1 MTTTEQELSADSTGA
16 SRCDAAAGKRIAEGK
31 SFFRKRFWRGVV
43 SAIVGGAFWGFSGT
57 CAQYLYQHYEI
68 DPLFITWV
76 RMLGSGV
83 LFLLLL
89 ALTQRDR
96 LRAIAADKTTI
107 GKLTLFGI
115 AGLFLCQFT
124 YTTSVN
130 ATNAGTATV
139 LQSLNTVFI
148 VAITCVALRRAPRAM
163 ELGGLALALVAT
175 WLIATQGNP
184 TALMIPPAGLA
195 WGLINALSCTFYI
208 MYPKQLFARWG
219 SLPVTGVGMFIGG
232 VAAVIVWALGGLWG
246 VPPVVPALGFDGVLV
261 LAGIV
266 VVGTLAAFGLYLHG
280 VSIVG
285 SVKGGLLGTTEP
297 ASAMMFAALWL
308 GTMFTWADWLG
319 LVLMVAM
326 IFLVTLS
333 GSNEGSESEES
344 AM

>member
-1 MTTTEQELSADSTGA
+1 MSGDVTGSGIA
-16 SRCDAAAGKRIAEGK
+16 RGAAV
-31 SFFRKRFWRGVV
+31 FRRRFWRGVV
-43 SAIVGGAFWGFSGT
+43 AALIGGAMWGFSGT

-76 RMLGSGV
+76 RMLGSGI
-83 LFLLLL
+83 LFLILL
-89 ALTQRDR
+89 AFTQRGK
-96 LRAIAADKTTI
+96 LRAIAGDNRELGRLA
-107 GKLTLFGI
+107 LFGI

-148 VAITCVALRRAPRAM
+148 LAATCLMMRRAPRAM

-175 WLIATQGNP
+175 WLIATKGNL

-195 WGLINALSCTFYI
+195 WGLINAASCTFYI
-208 MYPKQLFARWG
+208 MYPKHLFARWG
-219 SLPVTGVGMFIGG
+219 SLPVTGIGMLIGG
-232 VAAVIVWALGGLWG
+232 IAAVAIWGLGGLWG
-246 VPPVVPALGFDGVLV
+246 AAPVVPELGLDGVLV
-261 LAGIV
+261 LAAIV

-297 ASAMMFAALWL
+297 ASAMVFAALWL
-308 GTMFTWADWLG
+308 GTMFTWADWIG

-333 GSNEGSESEES
+333 GSKEAGDR
-344 AM
+344 

>member
-1 MTTTEQELSADSTGA
+1 MTRSGIAQGA
-16 SRCDAAAGKRIAEGK
+16 AV
-31 SFFRKRFWRGVV
+31 FRRRFWRGVV
-43 SAIVGGAFWGFSGT
+43 TALVGGAMWGFSGT

-76 RMLGSGV
+76 RMLGSGI
-83 LFLLLL
+83 LFLILL
-89 ALTQRDR
+89 AFTQRGK
-96 LRAIAADKTTI
+96 LRAIAGDRRELGRLA
-107 GKLTLFGI
+107 LFGI

-148 VAITCVALRRAPRAM
+148 LAATCLMMRRAPRAM
-163 ELGGLALALVAT
+163 EIGGLALALVAT
-175 WLIATQGNP
+175 WLIATKGNL

-195 WGLINALSCTFYI
+195 WGLINAASCTFYI
-208 MYPKQLFARWG
+208 MYPKHLFARWG
-219 SLPVTGVGMFIGG
+219 SLPVTGIGMLIGG
-232 VAAVIVWALGGLWG
+232 IAAVAIWGLGGLWG
-246 VPPVVPALGFDGVLV
+246 AAPVVPQLGLDGVLV
-261 LAGIV
+261 LAAIV

-297 ASAMMFAALWL
+297 ASAMVFAALWL
-308 GTMFTWADWLG
+308 GTMFTWADWIG

-333 GSNEGSESEES
+333 GSKEAGDR
-344 AM
+344 

>member
-1 MTTTEQELSADSTGA
+1 MSGDVTGSGIA
-16 SRCDAAAGKRIAEGK
+16 RGAAV
-31 SFFRKRFWRGVV
+31 FRRRFWRGVV
-43 SAIVGGAFWGFSGT
+43 AALVGGAMWGFSGT

-76 RMLGSGV
+76 RMLGSGI
-83 LFLLLL
+83 LFLILL
-89 ALTQRDR
+89 AFTQRGK
-96 LRAIAADKTTI
+96 LRAIAGDHRELGRLA
-107 GKLTLFGI
+107 LFGI

-148 VAITCVALRRAPRAM
+148 LAATCLIMRRAPRAM

-175 WLIATQGNP
+175 WLIATKGNL

-195 WGLINALSCTFYI
+195 WGLINAASCTFYI
-208 MYPKQLFARWG
+208 MYPKHLFARWG
-219 SLPVTGVGMFIGG
+219 SLPVTGIGMLIGG
-232 VAAVIVWALGGLWG
+232 IAAVAIWGLGGLWG
-246 VPPVVPALGFDGVLV
+246 AASVVPQLGLDGVLV
-261 LAGIV
+261 LAAIV
-266 VVGTLAAFGLYLHG
+266 VVGTLAAFGLYLYG

-297 ASAMMFAALWL
+297 ASAMVFAALWL
-308 GTMFTWADWLG
+308 GTMFTWADWIG

-333 GSNEGSESEES
+333 GSKEAGDR
-344 AM
+344 

>member
-1 MTTTEQELSADSTGA
+1 MSGDVTGSGIA
-16 SRCDAAAGKRIAEGK
+16 RGAAI
-31 SFFRKRFWRGVV
+31 FRRRFWRGVV
-43 SAIVGGAFWGFSGT
+43 AALVGGAMWGFSGT

-76 RMLGSGV
+76 RMLGSGI
-83 LFLLLL
+83 LFLILL
-89 ALTQRDR
+89 AFIQRGK
-96 LRAIAADKTTI
+96 LRAIAGDNRELGRLA
-107 GKLTLFGI
+107 LFGI

-148 VAITCVALRRAPRAM
+148 LAATCLMMRRAPRAM

-175 WLIATQGNP
+175 WLIATKGNL

-195 WGLINALSCTFYI
+195 WGLINAASCTFYI
-208 MYPKQLFARWG
+208 MYPKHLFARWG
-219 SLPVTGVGMFIGG
+219 SLPVTGIGMLIGG
-232 VAAVIVWALGGLWG
+232 IAAVAIWGLGGLWG
-246 VPPVVPALGFDGVLV
+246 APPVVPQLGLDGVLV
-261 LAGIV
+261 LAAIV

-297 ASAMMFAALWL
+297 ASAMVFAALWL
-308 GTMFTWADWLG
+308 GTMFTWADWIG
-319 LVLMVAM
+319 LVLMMAM

-333 GSNEGSESEES
+333 GSKEAGDR
-344 AM
+344 

>member
-1 MTTTEQELSADSTGA
+1 MSGDVTGSGIA
-16 SRCDAAAGKRIAEGK
+16 RGAAV
-31 SFFRKRFWRGVV
+31 FRRRFWRGVV
-43 SAIVGGAFWGFSGT
+43 AALIGGAMWGFSGT

-76 RMLGSGV
+76 RMLGSGI
-83 LFLLLL
+83 LFLILL
-89 ALTQRDR
+89 ASTQRGK
-96 LRAIAADKTTI
+96 LRAIAGDNRELGRLA
-107 GKLTLFGI
+107 LFGI

-148 VAITCVALRRAPRAM
+148 LAATCLMMRRAPRAM

-175 WLIATQGNP
+175 WLIATKGNL

-195 WGLINALSCTFYI
+195 WGLINAASCTFYI
-208 MYPKQLFARWG
+208 MYPKHLFARWG
-219 SLPVTGVGMFIGG
+219 SLPVTGIGMLIGG
-232 VAAVIVWALGGLWG
+232 IAAVAIWGLGGLWG
-246 VPPVVPALGFDGVLV
+246 ATPVVPELGLDGVLV
-261 LAGIV
+261 LAAIV

-297 ASAMMFAALWL
+297 ASAMVFAALWL
-308 GTMFTWADWLG
+308 GTMFTWADWIG
-319 LVLMVAM
+319 LVLMMAM

-333 GSNEGSESEES
+333 GSKEAGDR
-344 AM
+344 

>member
-1 MTTTEQELSADSTGA
+1 MSGDVTGSGIA
-16 SRCDAAAGKRIAEGK
+16 RGAAI
-31 SFFRKRFWRGVV
+31 FRRRFWRGVV
-43 SAIVGGAFWGFSGT
+43 AALVGGAMWGFSGT

-76 RMLGSGV
+76 RMLGSGI
-83 LFLLLL
+83 LFLILL
-89 ALTQRDR
+89 AFTQRGK
-96 LRAIAADKTTI
+96 LRAIAGDNRELGRLA
-107 GKLTLFGI
+107 LFGI

-148 VAITCVALRRAPRAM
+148 LAATCLMMRRAPRAM
-163 ELGGLALALVAT
+163 ELGGLALALIAT
-175 WLIATQGNP
+175 WLIATKGNL

-195 WGLINALSCTFYI
+195 WGLINAASCTFYI
-208 MYPKQLFARWG
+208 MYPKHLFARWG
-219 SLPVTGVGMFIGG
+219 SLPVTGIGMLIGG
-232 VAAVIVWALGGLWG
+232 IAAVAIWGLGGLWG
-246 VPPVVPALGFDGVLV
+246 AAPVVPELGFDGVLV
-261 LAGIV
+261 LVAIV

-297 ASAMMFAALWL
+297 ASAMVFAALWL
-308 GTMFTWADWLG
+308 GTMFTWADWIG

-333 GSNEGSESEES
+333 GSKEAGDR
-344 AM
+344 

>member
-1 MTTTEQELSADSTGA
+1 MSGDATGNGIA
-16 SRCDAAAGKRIAEGK
+16 RGAAV
-31 SFFRKRFWRGVV
+31 FRRRFWRGVI
-43 SAIVGGAFWGFSGT
+43 AALVGGAMWGFSGT

-76 RMLGSGV
+76 RMLGSGI
-83 LFLLLL
+83 LFLILL
-89 ALTQRDR
+89 AFTQRAK
-96 LRAIAADKTTI
+96 LRAIAGDNRELGRLA
-107 GKLTLFGI
+107 LFGI

-148 VAITCVALRRAPRAM
+148 LAATCLMMRRAPRAM

-175 WLIATQGNP
+175 WLIATKGNL

-195 WGLINALSCTFYI
+195 WGLINAASCTFYI
-208 MYPKQLFARWG
+208 MYPKHLFARWG
-219 SLPVTGVGMFIGG
+219 SLPVTGIGMLIGG
-232 VAAVIVWALGGLWG
+232 IAAVAIWGLGGLWG
-246 VPPVVPALGFDGVLV
+246 APPVVPQLGLDGVLV
-261 LAGIV
+261 LAAIV

-297 ASAMMFAALWL
+297 ASAMVFAALWL
-308 GTMFTWADWLG
+308 GTMFTWADWIG

-333 GSNEGSESEES
+333 GSKEAGDR
-344 AM
+344 

>member
-1 MTTTEQELSADSTGA
+1 MTGSGIARGA
-16 SRCDAAAGKRIAEGK
+16 AI
-31 SFFRKRFWRGVV
+31 FRRRFWRGVV
-43 SAIVGGAFWGFSGT
+43 AALVGGAMWGFSGT

-76 RMLGSGV
+76 RMLGSGI
-83 LFLLLL
+83 LFLILL
-89 ALTQRDR
+89 ASTQRGK
-96 LRAIAADKTTI
+96 LRAIAGDNRELGRLA
-107 GKLTLFGI
+107 LFGI

-148 VAITCVALRRAPRAM
+148 LAATCLMMRRAPRAM

-175 WLIATQGNP
+175 WLIATKGNL

-195 WGLINALSCTFYI
+195 WGLINAASCTFYI
-208 MYPKQLFARWG
+208 MYPKHLFARWG
-219 SLPVTGVGMFIGG
+219 SLPVTGIGMLVGGI
-232 VAAVIVWALGGLWG
+232 AAVAIWGLGGLWG
-246 VPPVVPALGFDGVLV
+246 APPVVPQLGLDGVLV
-261 LAGIV
+261 LAAIV

-297 ASAMMFAALWL
+297 ASAMVFAALWL
-308 GTMFTWADWLG
+308 GTMFTWADWIG

-333 GSNEGSESEES
+333 GSKEAGDR
-344 AM
+344 

>member
-1 MTTTEQELSADSTGA
+1 M
-16 SRCDAAAGKRIAEGK
+16 RRDAAGNSIARGAAV
-31 SFFRKRFWRGVV
+31 FRRRFWRGVI
-43 SAIVGGAFWGFSGT
+43 AALIGGAMWGFSGT

-83 LFLLLL
+83 LFLILL
-89 ALTQRDR
+89 ACTQR
-96 LRAIAADKTTI
+96 
-107 GKLTLFGI
+107 GKLQGIARDRKEIARLALFGI

-148 VAITCVALRRAPRAM
+148 LAATCILMRRGPRAM

-175 WLIATQGNP
+175 WLIATKGNP

-195 WGLINALSCTFYI
+195 WGLINAASCTFYI
-208 MYPKQLFARWG
+208 MYPKQLFVRWG
-219 SLPVTGVGMFIGG
+219 SLPVTGIGMFIGG
-232 VAAVIVWALGGLWG
+232 IAAFVIWACGGLWG
-246 VPPVVPALGFDGVLV
+246 AAPVVPQLQLDGILV
-261 LAGIV
+261 MAAIV
-266 VVGTLAAFGLYLHG
+266 VIGTLAAFGLYLHG

-297 ASAMMFAALWL
+297 ASAMVFAALWL
-308 GTMFTWADWLG
+308 GTMFSWADWLG

-333 GSNEGSESEES
+333 GAKEQE
-344 AM
+344 

>member
-1 MTTTEQELSADSTGA
+1 MSGDVTGSGIA
-16 SRCDAAAGKRIAEGK
+16 RGAAV
-31 SFFRKRFWRGVV
+31 FRRRFWRGVV
-43 SAIVGGAFWGFSGT
+43 AALIGGAMWGFSGT

-76 RMLGSGV
+76 RMLGSGI
-83 LFLLLL
+83 LFLILL
-89 ALTQRDR
+89 AFTQRGK
-96 LRAIAADKTTI
+96 LRAIAGDRWELGRLA
-107 GKLTLFGI
+107 LFGI

-148 VAITCVALRRAPRAM
+148 LAATCLMMRRAPRAM

-175 WLIATQGNP
+175 WLIATKGNL

-195 WGLINALSCTFYI
+195 WGLINAASCTFYI
-208 MYPKQLFARWG
+208 MYPKHLFARWG
-219 SLPVTGVGMFIGG
+219 SLPVTGIGMLIGG
-232 VAAVIVWALGGLWG
+232 IAAVAIWGLGGLWG
-246 VPPVVPALGFDGVLV
+246 AAPVVPELGLDGVLV
-261 LAGIV
+261 LAAIV

-297 ASAMMFAALWL
+297 ASAMVFAALWL
-308 GTMFTWADWLG
+308 GTMFTWADWIG

-333 GSNEGSESEES
+333 GSKEAGDR
-344 AM
+344 

>member
-1 MTTTEQELSADSTGA
+1 MSGDVTGNGIA
-16 SRCDAAAGKRIAEGK
+16 RGAAV
-31 SFFRKRFWRGVV
+31 FRRRFWRGVI
-43 SAIVGGAFWGFSGT
+43 AALVGGAMWGFSGT

-76 RMLGSGV
+76 RMLGSGI
-83 LFLLLL
+83 LFLILL
-89 ALTQRDR
+89 AFTQRGK
-96 LRAIAADKTTI
+96 LRAIAGDRRELGRLA
-107 GKLTLFGI
+107 LFGI

-148 VAITCVALRRAPRAM
+148 LAATCLMMRRAPRAM

-175 WLIATQGNP
+175 WLIATKGNL

-195 WGLINALSCTFYI
+195 WGLINAASCTFYI
-208 MYPKQLFARWG
+208 MYPKHLFARWG
-219 SLPVTGVGMFIGG
+219 SLPVTGIGMLIGG
-232 VAAVIVWALGGLWG
+232 IAAVAIWGLGGLWG
-246 VPPVVPALGFDGVLV
+246 APPIVPQLGLDGVLV
-261 LAGIV
+261 LAAIV
-266 VVGTLAAFGLYLHG
+266 VIGTLAAFGLYLHG

-297 ASAMMFAALWL
+297 ASAMVFAALWL

-333 GSNEGSESEES
+333 GSKEAGDR
-344 AM
+344 

>member
-1 MTTTEQELSADSTGA
+1 MSGDVTGGGIA
-16 SRCDAAAGKRIAEGK
+16 RGAAI
-31 SFFRKRFWRGVV
+31 FRRRFWRGVV
-43 SAIVGGAFWGFSGT
+43 AALIGGAMWGFSGT

-76 RMLGSGV
+76 RMLWSGI
-83 LFLLLL
+83 LFLILL
-89 ALTQRDR
+89 AFTQRGK
-96 LRAIAADKTTI
+96 LRAIAGDNRELGRLA
-107 GKLTLFGI
+107 LFGI

-148 VAITCVALRRAPRAM
+148 LAATCLMMRRAPRAM
-163 ELGGLALALVAT
+163 ELAGLALALVAT
-175 WLIATQGNP
+175 WLIATKGNL

-195 WGLINALSCTFYI
+195 WGLINAASCTFYI
-208 MYPKQLFARWG
+208 MYPKHLFARWG
-219 SLPVTGVGMFIGG
+219 SLPVTGIGMLIGG
-232 VAAVIVWALGGLWG
+232 IAAVAIWGLGGLWG
-246 VPPVVPALGFDGVLV
+246 APPVVPQLGLDGVLV
-261 LAGIV
+261 LAAIV

-297 ASAMMFAALWL
+297 ASAMVFAALWL
-308 GTMFTWADWLG
+308 GTMFTWADWIG

-333 GSNEGSESEES
+333 GSKEAGDR
-344 AM
+344 

>member
-1 MTTTEQELSADSTGA
+1 MSGDVTGNGIA
-16 SRCDAAAGKRIAEGK
+16 RGAAV
-31 SFFRKRFWRGVV
+31 FRRRFWRGVV
-43 SAIVGGAFWGFSGT
+43 AALIGGAMWGFSGT

-76 RMLGSGV
+76 RMLGSGI
-83 LFLLLL
+83 LFLILL
-89 ALTQRDR
+89 AFTQRAK
-96 LRAIAADKTTI
+96 LRAIAGDNRELGRLA
-107 GKLTLFGI
+107 LFGI

-148 VAITCVALRRAPRAM
+148 LAATCLMMRRAPRAM
-163 ELGGLALALVAT
+163 EIGGLTLALVAT
-175 WLIATQGNP
+175 WLIATKGNL

-195 WGLINALSCTFYI
+195 WGLINAASCTFYI
-208 MYPKQLFARWG
+208 MYPKHLFARWG
-219 SLPVTGVGMFIGG
+219 SLPVTGIGMLIGG
-232 VAAVIVWALGGLWG
+232 IAAVAIWGLGGLWG
-246 VPPVVPALGFDGVLV
+246 AAPVVPELGLDGVLV
-261 LAGIV
+261 LAAIV
-266 VVGTLAAFGLYLHG
+266 VIGTLAAFGLYLHG

-297 ASAMMFAALWL
+297 ASAMVFAALWL
-308 GTMFTWADWLG
+308 GTMFTWADWIG

-333 GSNEGSESEES
+333 GSKEAGDR
-344 AM
+344 

>member
-1 MTTTEQELSADSTGA
+1 MSGDVTGSGIA
-16 SRCDAAAGKRIAEGK
+16 RGAAV
-31 SFFRKRFWRGVV
+31 FRRRFWRGVV
-43 SAIVGGAFWGFSGT
+43 AALVGGAMWGFSGT

-76 RMLGSGV
+76 RMLGSGI
-83 LFLLLL
+83 LFLILL
-89 ALTQRDR
+89 AFTQRGK
-96 LRAIAADKTTI
+96 LRAIAGDRRELGRLA
-107 GKLTLFGI
+107 LFGI
-115 AGLFLCQFT
+115 AGLFVCQFT

-148 VAITCVALRRAPRAM
+148 LAATCLIMRRAPRAM

-175 WLIATQGNP
+175 WLIATKGNL

-195 WGLINALSCTFYI
+195 WGLINAASCTFYI
-208 MYPKQLFARWG
+208 MYPKHLFARWG
-219 SLPVTGVGMFIGG
+219 SLPVTGIGMLIGG
-232 VAAVIVWALGGLWG
+232 IAAVAIWGLGGLWG
-246 VPPVVPALGFDGVLV
+246 AAPVVPELGLDGVLV
-261 LAGIV
+261 LAAIV

-297 ASAMMFAALWL
+297 ASAMVFAALWL
-308 GTMFTWADWLG
+308 GTMFTWADWIG

-333 GSNEGSESEES
+333 GSKEAGDR
-344 AM
+344 

>member
-1 MTTTEQELSADSTGA
+1 M
-16 SRCDAAAGKRIAEGK
+16 
-31 SFFRKRFWRGVV
+31 
-43 SAIVGGAFWGFSGT
+43 WGFSGT

-76 RMLGSGV
+76 RMLGSGI
-83 LFLLLL
+83 LFLILL
-89 ALTQRDR
+89 AFTQRGK
-96 LRAIAADKTTI
+96 LRAIAGNRRELGRLA
-107 GKLTLFGI
+107 LFGI

-148 VAITCVALRRAPRAM
+148 LAATCLMMRRAPRAM
-163 ELGGLALALVAT
+163 EIGGLALALVAT
-175 WLIATQGNP
+175 WLIATKGNL

-195 WGLINALSCTFYI
+195 WGLINAASCTFYI
-208 MYPKQLFARWG
+208 MYPKHLFARWG
-219 SLPVTGVGMFIGG
+219 SLPVTGIGMLIGG
-232 VAAVIVWALGGLWG
+232 IAAVAIWGLGGLWG
-246 VPPVVPALGFDGVLV
+246 AAPVVPELGLDGVLV
-261 LAGIV
+261 LAAIV

-297 ASAMMFAALWL
+297 ASAMVFAALWL
-308 GTMFTWADWLG
+308 GTMFTWADWIG
-319 LVLMVAM
+319 LVLMMAM

-333 GSNEGSESEES
+333 GSKEAGDR
-344 AM
+344 

>member
-1 MTTTEQELSADSTGA
+1 MSGDVTGSGIA
-16 SRCDAAAGKRIAEGK
+16 RGAAV
-31 SFFRKRFWRGVV
+31 FRRRFWRGVV
-43 SAIVGGAFWGFSGT
+43 AALVGGAMWGFSGT

-68 DPLFITWV
+68 DPLFVTWV
-76 RMLGSGV
+76 RMLGSGI
-83 LFLLLL
+83 LFLILL
-89 ALTQRDR
+89 AFTQRGK
-96 LRAIAADKTTI
+96 LRAIAGDRRELGRLA
-107 GKLTLFGI
+107 LFGI
-115 AGLFLCQFT
+115 AGLFVCQFT

-148 VAITCVALRRAPRAM
+148 LAATCLIMRRAPRAM

-175 WLIATQGNP
+175 WLIATKGNL

-195 WGLINALSCTFYI
+195 WGLINAASCTFYI
-208 MYPKQLFARWG
+208 MYPKHLFARWG
-219 SLPVTGVGMFIGG
+219 SLPVTGIGMLIGG
-232 VAAVIVWALGGLWG
+232 IAAVAIWGLGGLWG
-246 VPPVVPALGFDGVLV
+246 AAPVVPELGLDGVLV
-261 LAGIV
+261 LAAIV

-297 ASAMMFAALWL
+297 ASAMVFAALWL
-308 GTMFTWADWLG
+308 GTMFTWADWIG

-333 GSNEGSESEES
+333 GSKEAGDR
-344 AM
+344 

>member
-1 MTTTEQELSADSTGA
+1 MTGSGIARGA
-16 SRCDAAAGKRIAEGK
+16 AI
-31 SFFRKRFWRGVV
+31 FRRRFWRGVV
-43 SAIVGGAFWGFSGT
+43 AALIGGAMWGFSGT

-76 RMLGSGV
+76 RMLGSGI
-83 LFLLLL
+83 LFLILL
-89 ALTQRDR
+89 AFTQRGK
-96 LRAIAADKTTI
+96 LRALAGDNRELGRLA
-107 GKLTLFGI
+107 LFGI

-148 VAITCVALRRAPRAM
+148 LAATCLMMRRAPRAM
-163 ELGGLALALVAT
+163 EIGGLALALVAT
-175 WLIATQGNP
+175 WLIATKGNL

-195 WGLINALSCTFYI
+195 WGLINAASCTFYI
-208 MYPKQLFARWG
+208 MYPKHLFARWG
-219 SLPVTGVGMFIGG
+219 SLPVTGIGMLIGG
-232 VAAVIVWALGGLWG
+232 IAAVAIWGLGGLWG
-246 VPPVVPALGFDGVLV
+246 AAPVVPELGLDGVLV
-261 LAGIV
+261 LAAIV

-297 ASAMMFAALWL
+297 ASAMVFAALWL
-308 GTMFTWADWLG
+308 GTMFTWADWIG

-333 GSNEGSESEES
+333 GSKEAGD
-344 AM
+344 

>member
-1 MTTTEQELSADSTGA
+1 MSAVRGQA
-16 SRCDAAAGKRIAEGK
+16 EMAEEADAADGADAASPCETGDAIARGE
-31 SFFRKRFWRGVV
+31 SFFRKRFWRGVIA
-43 SAIVGGAFWGFSGT
+43 AIVGGAFWGFSGT
-57 CAQYLYQHYEI
+57 CAQYLYQHYTI

-89 ALTQRDR
+89 AFAQRERLMGIARDR
-96 LRAIAADKTTI
+96 GDLARLA
-107 GKLTLFGI
+107 LFGTV
-115 AGLFLCQFT
+115 GLFLCQFT

-148 VAITCVALRRAPRAM
+148 LAATCLMARRGPRPM
-163 ELGGLALALVAT
+163 ELGGLALALIAT

-184 TALMIPPAGLA
+184 TALMIPLAGLV
-195 WGLINALSCTFYI
+195 WGLINAASCTFYI
-208 MYPKQLFARWG
+208 MYPKKLFARWG
-219 SLPVTGVGMFIGG
+219 SLPVTGIGMFFGG
-232 VAAVIVWALGGLWG
+232 VAAVAIWALGGLWG
-246 VPPVVPALGFDGVLV
+246 APPVVPALGLDGFLV
-261 LAGIV
+261 LAAIV

-297 ASAMMFAALWL
+297 ASAMIFAALWL

-333 GSNEGSESEES
+333 GAKGQK
-344 AM
+344 

>member
-1 MTTTEQELSADSTGA
+1 MSGDVTGSGIA
-16 SRCDAAAGKRIAEGK
+16 QGAAV
-31 SFFRKRFWRGVV
+31 FRRRFWRGVV
-43 SAIVGGAFWGFSGT
+43 AALIGGAMWGFSGT

-76 RMLGSGV
+76 RMLGSGI
-83 LFLLLL
+83 LFLILL
-89 ALTQRDR
+89 AFTQRGK
-96 LRAIAADKTTI
+96 LRAIAGDNRELGRLA
-107 GKLTLFGI
+107 LFGI

-148 VAITCVALRRAPRAM
+148 VAAACLMMRRAPRAM

-175 WLIATQGNP
+175 WLIATKGNL

-195 WGLINALSCTFYI
+195 WGLINAASCTFYI
-208 MYPKQLFARWG
+208 MYPKHLFARWG
-219 SLPVTGVGMFIGG
+219 SLPVTGIGMLIGG
-232 VAAVIVWALGGLWG
+232 IAAVAIWGLGGLWG
-246 VPPVVPALGFDGVLV
+246 AEPVVPELGLDGVLV
-261 LAGIV
+261 LAAIV
-266 VVGTLAAFGLYLHG
+266 VIGTLAAFGLYLHG

-297 ASAMMFAALWL
+297 ASAMVFAALWL
-308 GTMFTWADWLG
+308 GTMFTWADWIG

-333 GSNEGSESEES
+333 GSKEAGDR
-344 AM
+344 

>member
-1 MTTTEQELSADSTGA
+1 M
-16 SRCDAAAGKRIAEGK
+16 
-31 SFFRKRFWRGVV
+31 
-43 SAIVGGAFWGFSGT
+43 WGFSGT

-76 RMLGSGV
+76 RMLGSGI
-83 LFLLLL
+83 LFLILL
-89 ALTQRDR
+89 ASTQRGK
-96 LRAIAADKTTI
+96 LRAIAGDRRELGRLA
-107 GKLTLFGI
+107 LFGI

-148 VAITCVALRRAPRAM
+148 LAATCLMMRRAPRAM

-175 WLIATQGNP
+175 WLIATKGNL

-195 WGLINALSCTFYI
+195 WGLINAASCTFYI
-208 MYPKQLFARWG
+208 MYPKHLFARWG
-219 SLPVTGVGMFIGG
+219 SLPVTGIGMLIGG
-232 VAAVIVWALGGLWG
+232 IAAVAIWGLGGLWG
-246 VPPVVPALGFDGVLV
+246 AAPVVPQLGLDGVLV
-261 LAGIV
+261 LAAIV

-297 ASAMMFAALWL
+297 ASAMVFAALWL
-308 GTMFTWADWLG
+308 GTMFTWADWIG

-333 GSNEGSESEES
+333 GSKEAGDR
-344 AM
+344 

>member
-1 MTTTEQELSADSTGA
+1 MSGDVTGSGIA
-16 SRCDAAAGKRIAEGK
+16 RGAAV
-31 SFFRKRFWRGVV
+31 FRRRFWRGVI
-43 SAIVGGAFWGFSGT
+43 AALVGGAMWGFSGT

-76 RMLGSGV
+76 RMLGSGI
-83 LFLLLL
+83 LFLILL
-89 ALTQRDR
+89 AFTQRGK
-96 LRAIAADKTTI
+96 LRAIAGDRWELGRLA
-107 GKLTLFGI
+107 LFGI

-148 VAITCVALRRAPRAM
+148 LAATCLMMRRAPRAM
-163 ELGGLALALVAT
+163 EIGGLALALVAT
-175 WLIATQGNP
+175 WLIATKGNL

-195 WGLINALSCTFYI
+195 WGLINAASCTFYI
-208 MYPKQLFARWG
+208 MYPKHLFARWG
-219 SLPVTGVGMFIGG
+219 SLPVTGIGMLIGG
-232 VAAVIVWALGGLWG
+232 IAAVAIWGLGGLWG
-246 VPPVVPALGFDGVLV
+246 AAPVVPELGLDGVLV
-261 LAGIV
+261 LAAIV
-266 VVGTLAAFGLYLHG
+266 VIGTLAAFGLYLHG

-297 ASAMMFAALWL
+297 ASAMVFAALWL
-308 GTMFTWADWLG
+308 GTMFTWADWIG

-333 GSNEGSESEES
+333 GSKEAGDR
-344 AM
+344 

>member
-1 MTTTEQELSADSTGA
+1 MSGDVTGSGIA
-16 SRCDAAAGKRIAEGK
+16 RGAAI
-31 SFFRKRFWRGVV
+31 FRRRFWRGVV
-43 SAIVGGAFWGFSGT
+43 AALIGGAMWGFSGT

-76 RMLGSGV
+76 RMLGSGI
-83 LFLLLL
+83 LFLILL
-89 ALTQRDR
+89 AFTQRGK
-96 LRAIAADKTTI
+96 LRAIAGDNRELGRLA
-107 GKLTLFGI
+107 LFGI

-148 VAITCVALRRAPRAM
+148 LAATCLMMRRAPRAM

-175 WLIATQGNP
+175 WLIATKGNL

-195 WGLINALSCTFYI
+195 WGLINAASCTFYI
-208 MYPKQLFARWG
+208 MYPKHLFARWG
-219 SLPVTGVGMFIGG
+219 SLPVTGIGMLIGG
-232 VAAVIVWALGGLWG
+232 IAAVAIWGLGGLWG
-246 VPPVVPALGFDGVLV
+246 AAPVVPELGLDGVLV
-261 LAGIV
+261 LAAIV

-297 ASAMMFAALWL
+297 ASAMVFAALWL
-308 GTMFTWADWLG
+308 GTMFTWADWIG
-319 LVLMVAM
+319 LVLMMAM

-333 GSNEGSESEES
+333 GSKEAGDR
-344 AM
+344 

>member
-1 MTTTEQELSADSTGA
+1 MSNDVTGNGIA
-16 SRCDAAAGKRIAEGK
+16 RGAAV
-31 SFFRKRFWRGVV
+31 FRRRFWRGVI
-43 SAIVGGAFWGFSGT
+43 AALVGGAMWGFSGT

-76 RMLGSGV
+76 RMLGSGI
-83 LFLLLL
+83 LFLILL
-89 ALTQRDR
+89 AFTQREK
-96 LRAIAADKTTI
+96 LRALAGDRGEVAR
-107 GKLTLFGI
+107 LALFGT

-148 VAITCVALRRAPRAM
+148 LAATCLMMRRAPRAM

-175 WLIATQGNP
+175 WLIATKGNL

-195 WGLINALSCTFYI
+195 WGLINAASCTFYI
-208 MYPKQLFARWG
+208 MYPKHLFARWG
-219 SLPVTGVGMFIGG
+219 SLPVTGIGMFIGG
-232 VAAVIVWALGGLWG
+232 VAAVAIWGLGGLWG
-246 VPPVVPALGFDGVLV
+246 APPVVPQLGLDGVLV
-261 LAGIV
+261 LAAIV

-297 ASAMMFAALWL
+297 ASAMVFAALWL

-333 GSNEGSESEES
+333 GSKE
-344 AM
+344 ADDR

>member
-1 MTTTEQELSADSTGA
+1 MSGDATGNGIA
-16 SRCDAAAGKRIAEGK
+16 RGAAV
-31 SFFRKRFWRGVV
+31 FRRRFWRGVI
-43 SAIVGGAFWGFSGT
+43 AALVGGAMWGFSGT

-76 RMLGSGV
+76 RMLGSGI
-83 LFLLLL
+83 LFLILL
-89 ALTQRDR
+89 AFTQRGK
-96 LRAIAADKTTI
+96 LRAIAGDNRELGRLA
-107 GKLTLFGI
+107 LFGI

-148 VAITCVALRRAPRAM
+148 LAATCLMMRRAPRAM

-175 WLIATQGNP
+175 WLIATKGNL

-195 WGLINALSCTFYI
+195 WGLINAASCTFYI
-208 MYPKQLFARWG
+208 MYPKHLFARWG
-219 SLPVTGVGMFIGG
+219 SLPVTGIGMLIGG
-232 VAAVIVWALGGLWG
+232 IAAVAIWGLGGLWG
-246 VPPVVPALGFDGVLV
+246 AAPVVPQLGLDGVLV
-261 LAGIV
+261 LAAIV

-297 ASAMMFAALWL
+297 ASAMVFAALWL
-308 GTMFTWADWLG
+308 GTMFTWADWIG
-319 LVLMVAM
+319 LVLMMAM

-333 GSNEGSESEES
+333 GSKEAGDR
-344 AM
+344 

>member
-1 MTTTEQELSADSTGA
+1 MSGDVTGSGIA
-16 SRCDAAAGKRIAEGK
+16 RGAAV
-31 SFFRKRFWRGVV
+31 FRRRFWRGVV
-43 SAIVGGAFWGFSGT
+43 AALVGGAMWGFSGT

-76 RMLGSGV
+76 RMLGSGI
-83 LFLLLL
+83 LFLILL
-89 ALTQRDR
+89 AFTQRGK
-96 LRAIAADKTTI
+96 LRAIAGDRRELGRLA
-107 GKLTLFGI
+107 LFGI

-148 VAITCVALRRAPRAM
+148 LAATCLMMRRAPRAM
-163 ELGGLALALVAT
+163 EIGGLALALVAT
-175 WLIATQGNP
+175 WLIATKGNL

-195 WGLINALSCTFYI
+195 WGLINAASCTFYI
-208 MYPKQLFARWG
+208 MYPKHLFARWG
-219 SLPVTGVGMFIGG
+219 SLPVTGIGMLIGG
-232 VAAVIVWALGGLWG
+232 IAAVAIWGLGGLWG
-246 VPPVVPALGFDGVLV
+246 AAPVVPELGLDGVLV
-261 LAGIV
+261 LAAIV

-297 ASAMMFAALWL
+297 ASAMVFAALWL
-308 GTMFTWADWLG
+308 GTMFTWADWIG

-333 GSNEGSESEES
+333 GSKEAGDR
-344 AM
+344 

>member
-1 MTTTEQELSADSTGA
+1 MTRSGIARGA
-16 SRCDAAAGKRIAEGK
+16 AV
-31 SFFRKRFWRGVV
+31 FRRRFWRGVV
-43 SAIVGGAFWGFSGT
+43 AALVGGAMWGFSGT

-76 RMLGSGV
+76 RMLGSGI
-83 LFLLLL
+83 LFLILL
-89 ALTQRDR
+89 AFTQRAK
-96 LRAIAADKTTI
+96 LRAIAGDRRELGRLA
-107 GKLTLFGI
+107 LFGI

-148 VAITCVALRRAPRAM
+148 LAATCLMMRRAPRAM

-175 WLIATQGNP
+175 WLIATKGNL

-195 WGLINALSCTFYI
+195 WGLINAASCTFYI
-208 MYPKQLFARWG
+208 MYPKHLFARWG
-219 SLPVTGVGMFIGG
+219 SLPVTGIGMLIGG
-232 VAAVIVWALGGLWG
+232 IAAVAIWGLGGLWG
-246 VPPVVPALGFDGVLV
+246 APPVVPQLGLDGVLV
-261 LAGIV
+261 LAAIV

-297 ASAMMFAALWL
+297 ASAMVFAALWL
-308 GTMFTWADWLG
+308 GTMFTWADWIG
-319 LVLMVAM
+319 LVLMMAM

-333 GSNEGSESEES
+333 GSKEAGDR
-344 AM
+344 

>member
-1 MTTTEQELSADSTGA
+1 MSG
-16 SRCDAAAGKRIAEGK
+16 DAAGNGIARGAAV
-31 SFFRKRFWRGVV
+31 FRRRFWRGVI
-43 SAIVGGAFWGFSGT
+43 AALVGGAMWGFSGT

-76 RMLGSGV
+76 RMLGSGI
-83 LFLLLL
+83 LFLILL
-89 ALTQRDR
+89 ASTQRGK
-96 LRAIAADKTTI
+96 LRAIAGDNRELGRLA
-107 GKLTLFGI
+107 LFGI

-148 VAITCVALRRAPRAM
+148 LAATCLMMRRAPRAM

-175 WLIATQGNP
+175 WLIATKGNL

-195 WGLINALSCTFYI
+195 WGLINAASCTFYI
-208 MYPKQLFARWG
+208 MYPKHLFARWG
-219 SLPVTGVGMFIGG
+219 SLPVTGIGMLIGG
-232 VAAVIVWALGGLWG
+232 IAAVAIWGLGGLWG
-246 VPPVVPALGFDGVLV
+246 AAPVVPQLGLDGVLV
-261 LAGIV
+261 LAAIV

-297 ASAMMFAALWL
+297 ASAMVFAALWL
-308 GTMFTWADWLG
+308 GTMFTWADWIG
-319 LVLMVAM
+319 LVLMMAM

-333 GSNEGSESEES
+333 GSKEAGDR
-344 AM
+344 

>member
-1 MTTTEQELSADSTGA
+1 MTRSGIARGA
-16 SRCDAAAGKRIAEGK
+16 AV
-31 SFFRKRFWRGVV
+31 FRRRFWRGVV
-43 SAIVGGAFWGFSGT
+43 AALVGGAMWGFSGT

-76 RMLGSGV
+76 RMLGSGI
-83 LFLLLL
+83 LFLILL
-89 ALTQRDR
+89 AFTQRGK
-96 LRAIAADKTTI
+96 LRAIAGDRWELGRLA
-107 GKLTLFGI
+107 LFGI

-148 VAITCVALRRAPRAM
+148 LAATCLMMRRAPRAM

-175 WLIATQGNP
+175 WLIATKGNL

-195 WGLINALSCTFYI
+195 WGLINAASCTFYI
-208 MYPKQLFARWG
+208 MYPKHLFARWG
-219 SLPVTGVGMFIGG
+219 SLPVTGIGMLIGG
-232 VAAVIVWALGGLWG
+232 IVAVAIWGLGGLWG
-246 VPPVVPALGFDGVLV
+246 AAPVVPELGLDGVLV
-261 LAGIV
+261 LAAIV

-297 ASAMMFAALWL
+297 ASAMVFAALWL
-308 GTMFTWADWLG
+308 GTMFAWADWIG

-333 GSNEGSESEES
+333 GSKEAGDR
-344 AM
+344 

>member
-1 MTTTEQELSADSTGA
+1 MSGDVTGGGIA
-16 SRCDAAAGKRIAEGK
+16 RGAAV
-31 SFFRKRFWRGVV
+31 FRRRFWRGVV
-43 SAIVGGAFWGFSGT
+43 AALVGGAMWGFSGT

-76 RMLGSGV
+76 RMLGSGI
-83 LFLLLL
+83 LFLILL
-89 ALTQRDR
+89 AFTQRGK
-96 LRAIAADKTTI
+96 LRAIAGDRRELGRLA
-107 GKLTLFGI
+107 LFGI

-148 VAITCVALRRAPRAM
+148 LAATCLMMRRAPRAM

-175 WLIATQGNP
+175 WLIATKGNL

-195 WGLINALSCTFYI
+195 WGLINAASCTFYI
-208 MYPKQLFARWG
+208 MYPKHLFARWG
-219 SLPVTGVGMFIGG
+219 SLPVTGIGMLIGG
-232 VAAVIVWALGGLWG
+232 IAAVAIWGLGGLWG
-246 VPPVVPALGFDGVLV
+246 APPVVPQLGLDGVLV
-261 LAGIV
+261 LAAIV

-297 ASAMMFAALWL
+297 ASAMVFAALWL
-308 GTMFTWADWLG
+308 GTMFTWADWIG
-319 LVLMVAM
+319 LVLMMAM

-333 GSNEGSESEES
+333 GSKEAGDR
-344 AM
+344 

>member
-1 MTTTEQELSADSTGA
+1 MSGDVTGGGIA
-16 SRCDAAAGKRIAEGK
+16 RGAAV
-31 SFFRKRFWRGVV
+31 FRRRFWRGVV
-43 SAIVGGAFWGFSGT
+43 AALVGGAMWGFSGT

-76 RMLGSGV
+76 RMLGSGI
-83 LFLLLL
+83 LFLILL
-89 ALTQRDR
+89 AFTQRGK
-96 LRAIAADKTTI
+96 LRAIAGDRRELGRLA
-107 GKLTLFGI
+107 LFGI

-148 VAITCVALRRAPRAM
+148 LAATCIIMRRAPRAM

-175 WLIATQGNP
+175 WLIATKGNL

-195 WGLINALSCTFYI
+195 WGLINAASCTFYI
-208 MYPKQLFARWG
+208 MYPKHLFARWG
-219 SLPVTGVGMFIGG
+219 SLPVTGIGMLIGG
-232 VAAVIVWALGGLWG
+232 IAAVAIWGLGGLWG
-246 VPPVVPALGFDGVLV
+246 AAPVVPELGLDGVLV
-261 LAGIV
+261 LAAIV

-297 ASAMMFAALWL
+297 ASAMVFAALWL
-308 GTMFTWADWLG
+308 GTMFTWADWIG

-333 GSNEGSESEES
+333 GSKEAGDR
-344 AM
+344 

>member
-1 MTTTEQELSADSTGA
+1 MSGDATGNGIA
-16 SRCDAAAGKRIAEGK
+16 RGAAV
-31 SFFRKRFWRGVV
+31 FRRRFWRGVI
-43 SAIVGGAFWGFSGT
+43 AALVGGAMWGFSGT

-76 RMLGSGV
+76 RMLGSGI
-83 LFLLLL
+83 LFLILL
-89 ALTQRDR
+89 ASTQRGK
-96 LRAIAADKTTI
+96 LRAIAGDRRELGRLA
-107 GKLTLFGI
+107 LFGI

-148 VAITCVALRRAPRAM
+148 LAATCLMMRRAPRAM

-175 WLIATQGNP
+175 WLIATKGNL

-195 WGLINALSCTFYI
+195 WGLINAASCTFYI
-208 MYPKQLFARWG
+208 MYPKHLFARWG
-219 SLPVTGVGMFIGG
+219 SLPVTGIGMLIGG
-232 VAAVIVWALGGLWG
+232 IAAVAIWGLGGLWG
-246 VPPVVPALGFDGVLV
+246 AAPVVPQLGLDGVLV
-261 LAGIV
+261 LAAIV

-297 ASAMMFAALWL
+297 ASAMVFAALWL
-308 GTMFTWADWLG
+308 GTMFTWADWIG

-333 GSNEGSESEES
+333 GSKEAGDR
-344 AM
+344 

>member
-1 MTTTEQELSADSTGA
+1 MSGDVTGSGIA
-16 SRCDAAAGKRIAEGK
+16 QGAAV
-31 SFFRKRFWRGVV
+31 FRRRFWRGVI
-43 SAIVGGAFWGFSGT
+43 AALVGGAMWGFSGT

-76 RMLGSGV
+76 RMLGSGI
-83 LFLLLL
+83 LFLILL
-89 ALTQRDR
+89 ASTQRGK
-96 LRAIAADKTTI
+96 LRAIAGDNRELERLA
-107 GKLTLFGI
+107 LFGI

-148 VAITCVALRRAPRAM
+148 LAATCLMMRRAPRAM

-175 WLIATQGNP
+175 WLIATKGNL

-195 WGLINALSCTFYI
+195 WGLINAASCTFYI
-208 MYPKQLFARWG
+208 MYPKHLFARWG
-219 SLPVTGVGMFIGG
+219 SLPVTGIGMLIGG
-232 VAAVIVWALGGLWG
+232 IAAVAIWGLGGLWG
-246 VPPVVPALGFDGVLV
+246 APPVVPQLGLDGVLV
-261 LAGIV
+261 LAAIV

-297 ASAMMFAALWL
+297 ASAMVFAALWL
-308 GTMFTWADWLG
+308 GTMFTWADWIG
-319 LVLMVAM
+319 LVLMMAM

-333 GSNEGSESEES
+333 GSKEAGDR
-344 AM
+344 

>member
-1 MTTTEQELSADSTGA
+1 MSGDVTGSGIA
-16 SRCDAAAGKRIAEGK
+16 RGAAV
-31 SFFRKRFWRGVV
+31 FRRRFWRGVI
-43 SAIVGGAFWGFSGT
+43 AALVGGAMWGFSGT
-57 CAQYLYQHYEI
+57 CAQYLYQHCEI

-76 RMLGSGV
+76 RMLGSGI
-83 LFLLLL
+83 LFLILL
-89 ALTQRDR
+89 AFTQRGK
-96 LRAIAADKTTI
+96 LRAIAGDRRELGRLA
-107 GKLTLFGI
+107 LFGI

-148 VAITCVALRRAPRAM
+148 LAATCLMMRRAPRAM

-175 WLIATQGNP
+175 WLIATKGNL

-195 WGLINALSCTFYI
+195 WGLINAASCTFYI
-208 MYPKQLFARWG
+208 MYPKHLFARWG
-219 SLPVTGVGMFIGG
+219 SLPVTGIGMLIGG
-232 VAAVIVWALGGLWG
+232 IAAVAIWGLGGLWG
-246 VPPVVPALGFDGVLV
+246 AAPVVPQLGLDGVLV
-261 LAGIV
+261 LAAII

-297 ASAMMFAALWL
+297 ASAMVFAALWL
-308 GTMFTWADWLG
+308 GTMFTWADWIG

-333 GSNEGSESEES
+333 GSKEAGDR
-344 AM
+344 

>member
-1 MTTTEQELSADSTGA
+1 MSGDVTGSGIA
-16 SRCDAAAGKRIAEGK
+16 RGAAV
-31 SFFRKRFWRGVV
+31 FRRRFWRGVV
-43 SAIVGGAFWGFSGT
+43 AALVGGAMWGFSGT

-76 RMLGSGV
+76 RMLGSGI
-83 LFLLLL
+83 LFLILL
-89 ALTQRDR
+89 AFTQRGK
-96 LRAIAADKTTI
+96 LRAIAGDRRELGRLA
-107 GKLTLFGI
+107 LFGI

-148 VAITCVALRRAPRAM
+148 LAATCLIMRRAPRAM

-175 WLIATQGNP
+175 WLIATKGNL

-195 WGLINALSCTFYI
+195 WGLINAASCTFYI
-208 MYPKQLFARWG
+208 MYPKHLFARWG
-219 SLPVTGVGMFIGG
+219 SLPVTGIGMLIGG
-232 VAAVIVWALGGLWG
+232 IAAVAIWGFGGLWG
-246 VPPVVPALGFDGVLV
+246 AAPVVPQLGLDGVLV
-261 LAGIV
+261 LAAIV

-297 ASAMMFAALWL
+297 ASAMVFAALWL
-308 GTMFTWADWLG
+308 GTMFTWADWIG
-319 LVLMVAM
+319 LVLMMAM

-333 GSNEGSESEES
+333 GSKEAGDR
-344 AM
+344 

>member
-1 MTTTEQELSADSTGA
+1 MNGDATGNGIA
-16 SRCDAAAGKRIAEGK
+16 RGAAV
-31 SFFRKRFWRGVV
+31 FRRRFWRGVV
-43 SAIVGGAFWGFSGT
+43 AALIGGAMWGFSGT

-76 RMLGSGV
+76 RMLGSGI
-83 LFLLLL
+83 LFLILL
-89 ALTQRDR
+89 ASTQRGK
-96 LRAIAADKTTI
+96 LRAISGDRRELGRLA
-107 GKLTLFGI
+107 LFGI

-148 VAITCVALRRAPRAM
+148 LAATCLMMRRAPRAM

-175 WLIATQGNP
+175 WLIATKGNL

-195 WGLINALSCTFYI
+195 WGLINAASCTFYI
-208 MYPKQLFARWG
+208 MYPKHLFARWG
-219 SLPVTGVGMFIGG
+219 SLPVTGIGMLIGG
-232 VAAVIVWALGGLWG
+232 IAAVAIWGLGGLWG
-246 VPPVVPALGFDGVLV
+246 APPVVPELGLDGVLV
-261 LAGIV
+261 LAAIV
-266 VVGTLAAFGLYLHG
+266 VIGTLAAFGLYLHG

-297 ASAMMFAALWL
+297 ASAMVFAALWL
-308 GTMFTWADWLG
+308 GTMFTWADWIG

-333 GSNEGSESEES
+333 GSKEAGDR
-344 AM
+344 

>member
-1 MTTTEQELSADSTGA
+1 MSGDATGNGIA
-16 SRCDAAAGKRIAEGK
+16 RGAAVFCR
-31 SFFRKRFWRGVV
+31 RFWRGVV
-43 SAIVGGAFWGFSGT
+43 AALVGGAMWGFSGT

-76 RMLGSGV
+76 RMLGSGI
-83 LFLLLL
+83 LFLILL
-89 ALTQRDR
+89 ASTQRGK
-96 LRAIAADKTTI
+96 LRAIAGDRRELGRLA
-107 GKLTLFGI
+107 LFGI

-148 VAITCVALRRAPRAM
+148 LAATCLMMRRAPRAM
-163 ELGGLALALVAT
+163 EIGGLALALVAT
-175 WLIATQGNP
+175 WLIATKGNL

-195 WGLINALSCTFYI
+195 WGLINAASCTFYI
-208 MYPKQLFARWG
+208 MYPKHLFARWG
-219 SLPVTGVGMFIGG
+219 SLPVTGIGMLIGG
-232 VAAVIVWALGGLWG
+232 IAAVAIWGLGGLWG
-246 VPPVVPALGFDGVLV
+246 APPVVPQLGLDGVLV
-261 LAGIV
+261 LAAIV

-297 ASAMMFAALWL
+297 ASAMVFAALWL
-308 GTMFTWADWLG
+308 GTMFTWADWIG

-333 GSNEGSESEES
+333 GSKEAGDR
-344 AM
+344 